1 MLIAQ
6 RMAISSDQHD
16 ANLSDRSV
24 AIRLSLYYVFVFL
37 NAGLYLPYWPVWL
50 ASRGLGPV
58 EIGLL
63 FSVGRFARVLSS
75 PLIAQIADR
84 RGDRRRP
91 LLVLS
96 GITTAGFLIY
106 AVCTEFWQYFLVAI
120 LVGVAWGTVM
130 PLGDSLAIVNTN
142 KRPIQYGRVRLWG
155 SISFI
160 LASLAGG
167 KALELFPESVIF
179 WILLASFAGVFA
191 VCLLLPDSRIDAAP
205 LRLSA
210 IWRLF
215 VHPSFALLML
225 ASALLQSSH
234 LVVYI
239 FGTLHWRNA
248 GISDSMIG
256 FLWAVGVIAEVAL
269 FAVGARVTARLRPGW
284 LFIVAAIAGMI
295 RWPLLA
301 YATSL
306 PVLILT
312 QTLHGV
318 TFGAA
323 HLAAMAFIAEAIPG
337 RLSATAQSL
346 HGAVALSIA
355 SAVIAPF
362 LGGLFD
368 SYGGGAFHAMTFL
381 SFAGGLAAFLLMRRW
396 QGGKLFE

>member
-1 MLIAQ
+1 
-6 RMAISSDQHD
+6 MASPTEQHD
-16 ANLSDRSV
+16 ASLSDRSV
-24 AIRLSLYYVFVFL
+24 SVRLSLYYIFVFI

-50 ASRGLGPV
+50 ESQGLGPV

-63 FSVGRFARVLSS
+63 FSAGRLARVVSS
-75 PLIAQIADR
+75 PLIAQFVDK
-84 RGDRRRP
+84 RGDRRKP
-91 LLVLS
+91 LLFLS
-96 GITTAGFLIY
+96 GMTAAGFLLY
-106 AVCTEFWQYFLVAI
+106 AGCTAFWQYFLVTI
-120 LVGVAWGTVM
+120 LVGVVWGTVM
-130 PLGDSLAIVNTN
+130 PLGDSLAIDNTR

-160 LASLAGG
+160 LATIAGG
-167 KALELFPESVIF
+167 QALELMPESGIF
-179 WILLASFAGVFA
+179 WVLLASFVAVFA
-191 VCLLLPDSRIDAAP
+191 VCTLLPDTRVEAAP

-215 VHPSFALLML
+215 THPTFALLML

-284 LFIVAAIAGMI
+284 LFVVAAIAGII

-301 YATSL
+301 YATTL
-306 PVLILT
+306 PVLVFA
-312 QTLHGV
+312 QTLHGI

-323 HLAAMAFIAEAIPG
+323 HLAAMAFIAEAIPS

-355 SAVIAPF
+355 SAMIAPF
-362 LGGLFD
+362 LGGLFAD
-368 SYGGGAFHAMTFL
+368 YGGGAFHAMTVL
-381 SFAGGLAAFLLMRRW
+381 SIAGGIAAYWMMRRW
-396 QGGKLFE
+396 QGGTLVD